1 MGVSIEQ
8 ALEFVAGN
16 SHTVL
21 VTRRQDG
28 SLQLS
33 PVNSGVLNGVVVIS
47 SRLPLAKVKNLQRDP
62 TATVLVMTEQFYGR
76 WVQVDGTAEI
86 VDQTQ
91 PGTVDLLVDVYR
103 AIGGEHPNWDEY
115 RAAMVTDERVVIRI
129 RPERAT
135 GQL

>member
-1 MGVSIEQ
+1 MGVSVEQ
-8 ALEFVAGN
+8 ALEFIAGN

-33 PVNSGVLNGVVVIS
+33 PVNSGVLDGAVVIS

-62 TATVLVMTEQFYGR
+62 SATALVMTERFYGR

-86 VDQTQ
+86 IDQTQ
-91 PGTVDLLVDVYR
+91 PGTVDLLVDLYR
-103 AIGGEHPNWDEY
+103 AIAGEHPNWDEY

>member
-1 MGVSIEQ
+1 MGVSVEQ
-8 ALEFVAGN
+8 ALEFIAGN
-16 SHTVL
+16 SRTVL
-21 VTRRQDG
+21 VTRRRDG

-33 PVNSGVLNGVVVIS
+33 PVNSGVLGGAVVIS
-47 SRLPLAKVKNLQRDP
+47 SRLPLAKVKNLQRDA
-62 TATVLVMTEQFYGR
+62 TATVLVMTEQFYGD
-76 WVQVDGTAEI
+76 WVQVDGTVEI

-103 AIGGEHPNWDEY
+103 AISGEHPNWDEY

-129 RPERAT
+129 HPERAT

>member
-1 MGVSIEQ
+1 MGFSVEQ
-8 ALEFVAGN
+8 ALEFIAGN

-21 VTRRQDG
+21 VTRRRDG

-33 PVNSGVLNGVVVIS
+33 PVNSGVLDGAVVIS
-47 SRLPLAKVKNLQRDP
+47 SRLPLAKVKNLQRDAI
-62 TATVLVMTEQFYGR
+62 ATVLVMTEQFYGH
-76 WVQVDGTAEI
+76 WVQVDGRAEI

-103 AIGGEHPNWDEY
+103 AINGEHPDWDEY

-129 RPERAT
+129 RPEHAT